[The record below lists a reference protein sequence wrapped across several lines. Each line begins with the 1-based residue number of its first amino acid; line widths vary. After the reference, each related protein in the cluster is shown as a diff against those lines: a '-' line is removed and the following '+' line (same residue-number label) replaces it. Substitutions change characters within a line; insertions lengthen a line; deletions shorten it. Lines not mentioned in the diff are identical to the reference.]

1 MLQPAL
7 SEYEKALGPAHT
19 STLIIVGNLGNLY
32 FDHGKLKEA
41 REMYKRALE
50 GHVVILSSH
59 DIVSNPFSL
68 CFSKPIA
75 NQNAFYVSLHSNLI
89 PLSES
94 ILFFQNSVSIPIL
107 SLPLPLLAAIPLL
120 SFHRQSSHVSP
131 NTTAIAPP
139 CPGSTTTPLT
149 TKIILSTQNKIGFM
163 MLVR

>member
-50 GHVVILSSH
+50 GHVVILSNH
-59 DIVSNPFSL
+59 NIVSNPFSL

-120 SFHRQSSHVSP
+120 SFHRQ
-131 NTTAIAPP
+131 NTHNTPKTAISAPP
-139 CPGSTTTPLT
+139 CTGSVITPLP
-149 TKIILSTQNKIGFM
+149 TKNILSTQNTTGFTV
-163 MLVR
+163 LVR